1 VSAAPKAKVSV
12 ALSRDQRSDVA
23 AAAVLRALTEAIEGN
38 RDGAMTGEDPE
49 FLHQLRIAVR
59 RSRTVQRQL
68 KSAFPPLVLPGFRS
82 EFRWLQQTTGEA
94 RDLDVYLL
102 GFEELRALL
111 PAPIRADLGPL
122 RAVIGHWRLAA
133 HAEAA
138 RALASRRT
146 TELLTDWEMLLE
158 TLIELPVAD
167 RPDAGAP
174 IAQSA
179 GRRIRRVYKHV
190 RTMGAA
196 IDPSGPGHAYHE
208 LRKKGKELRYL
219 LELFGP
225 QLFDN
230 AVVDDLVTT
239 LKGMQDVLG
248 RHQDREVQIALLTAL
263 ADEVAGLP
271 RGPRA
276 LMAMG
281 VLVDRLRADELAART
296 EFDAHFTQLTSRE
309 RRAQVKAGFR

>member
-1 VSAAPKAKVSV
+1 MSAAPKAKVSV

-68 KSAFPPLVLPGFRS
+68 KAAFPPLVLPGYRS

-102 GFEELRALL
+102 GFEELRGFL
-111 PAPIRADLGPL
+111 PEAIRADLGPL

-133 HAEAA
+133 HAEAS

-158 TLIELPVAD
+158 TLVELPVSD
-167 RPDAGAP
+167 RPDATTPIARDRRAADPPRLPPGPQDGRGDRPRRSRGAP
-174 IAQSA
+174 TTSCA
-179 GRRIRRVYKHV
+179 RRARSCA
-190 RTMGAA
+190 TCSSCS
-196 IDPSGPGHAYHE
+196 DPSCS
-208 LRKKGKELRYL
+208 
-219 LELFGP
+219 
-225 QLFDN
+225 
-230 AVVDDLVTT
+230 T
-239 LKGMQDVLG
+239 
-248 RHQDREVQIALLTAL
+248 
-263 ADEVAGLP
+263 P
-271 RGPRA
+271 RWSVISSPRS
-276 LMAMG
+276 
-281 VLVDRLRADELAART
+281 RACRTCSAATRT
-296 EFDAHFTQLTSRE
+296 VRSRS
-309 RRAQVKAGFR
+309 AC

>member
-1 VSAAPKAKVSV
+1 MSAAPKAKVSV

-68 KSAFPPLVLPGFRS
+68 KGAFPPLVLTGFRS

-102 GFEELRALL
+102 GFEELRALV
-111 PAPIRADLGPL
+111 PAPIRAELGPL

-146 TELLTDWEMLLE
+146 SELLTDWEVLLE

-167 RPDAGAP
+167 RPDAAQA
-174 IAQSA
+174 IAHTA
-179 GRRIRRVYKHV
+179 GRRIRRVYRHV
-190 RTMGAA
+190 RRMGAA
-196 IDPSGPGHAYHE
+196 IDPTGPGAAYHE

-219 LELFGP
+219 LELFGV
-225 QLFDN
+225 QLFDRE
-230 AVVDDLVTT
+230 VVDDLVAT
-239 LKGMQDVLG
+239 LKGLQDVLG

-281 VLVDRLRADELAART
+281 VLVDRLHADERAARS
-296 EFDAHFTQLTSRE
+296 EFDAHFADLTSRE
-309 RRAQVKAGFR
+309 RRAQVKAAFR

>member
-1 VSAAPKAKVSV
+1 MSAPKAKVTV

-23 AAAVLRALTEAIEGN
+23 AAAVLRALADAIEGN

-68 KSAFPPLVLPGFRS
+68 RAVFPPLHLPGFRA
-82 EFRWLQQTTGEA
+82 EFKWLQQSTGEA

-102 GFEELRALL
+102 GFEQLRVLL

-133 HAEAA
+133 QAQAA

-146 TELLTDWEMLLE
+146 TELLSDWEMLLE
-158 TLIELPVAD
+158 TLVELPVSD
-167 RPDAGAP
+167 RPDATAP
-174 IAQSA
+174 IAQTA
-179 GRRIRRVYKHV
+179 GRRIRRVYSHV

-196 IDPSGPGHAYHE
+196 IDPSGPGEPYHE
-208 LRKKGKELRYL
+208 LRKTGKELRYL
-219 LELFGP
+219 LELFGA
-225 QLFDN
+225 QLFE
-230 AVVDDLVTT
+230 AELVTDLVTT
-239 LKGMQDVLG
+239 LKGLQEVLG

-281 VLVDRLRADELAART
+281 VLVDRLHADERAARS
-296 EFDAHFTQLTSRE
+296 EFDAHFAELTSRE
-309 RRAQVKAGFR
+309 RRGQVKAGFR

>member
-1 VSAAPKAKVSV
+1 MSNAPKAKVSV

-68 KSAFPPLVLPGFRS
+68 KAVFPPLVLPGFRS

-102 GFEELRALL
+102 GFEELRGLL
-111 PAPIRADLGPL
+111 PAEMRADLGPL

-146 TELLTDWEMLLE
+146 TELLADWEMALE
-158 TLIELPVAD
+158 TLIELPVSD
-167 RPDAGAP
+167 RPAATVP
-174 IAQSA
+174 IAQTA
-179 GRRIRRVYKHV
+179 GRRIRRVYRHV
-190 RTMGAA
+190 RVMGSA
-196 IDPSGPGHAYHE
+196 IDPSGPGAAYHE

-219 LELFGP
+219 LELFGV
-225 QLFDN
+225 QLFDGE
-230 AVVDDLVTT
+230 VVNDLVST
-239 LKGMQDVLG
+239 LKGLQDVLG
-248 RHQDREVQIALLTAL
+248 RHQDRAVQIALLTTL

-281 VLVDRLRADELAART
+281 VLVDRLHADERAARS
-296 EFDAHFTQLTSRE
+296 EFDAHFAQLTSGE
-309 RRAQVKAGFR
+309 RRAQVKARFR

>member
-1 VSAAPKAKVSV
+1 MSNAPKAKVSV
-12 ALSRDQRSDVA
+12 ALARDQRSDVA

-68 KSAFPPLVLPGFRS
+68 RGVFGPSVLPGFRS

-102 GFEELRALL
+102 GFEELRGLL
-111 PAPIRADLGPL
+111 PEAIRADLGPL
-122 RAVIGHWRLAA
+122 RAVIGHSRLAA
-133 HAEAA
+133 HADAS

-158 TLIELPVAD
+158 TLVELPVSD
-167 RPDAGAP
+167 RPDAAAP
-174 IAQSA
+174 IAQTA

-190 RTMGAA
+190 RTMGAV
-196 IDPSGPGHAYHE
+196 IDPAGPGEPYHE

-219 LELFGP
+219 LELFGV
-225 QLFDN
+225 QLFN
-230 AVVDDLVTT
+230 AEVVSDLVTT
-239 LKGMQDVLG
+239 LKGLQDVLG
-248 RHQDREVQIALLTAL
+248 RHQDRAVQIGLLTAL

-281 VLVDRLRADELAART
+281 VLVDRLHADEHAARS
-296 EFDAHFTQLTSRE
+296 EFDAHFAELTSRE
-309 RRAQVKAGFR
+309 RRAQVKASFR